1 MRKLIAS
8 LLVMGIMIISSA
20 VALAHPLQI
29 EQNYEFNKIGEGYT
43 YSCHYDDGDRDYA
56 PYGGCYRYH

>member
-8 LLVMGIMIISSA
+8 LLVMGIMMISSA

-29 EQNYEFNKIGEGYT
+29 AQNYEFNKIGEGYS
-43 YSCHYDDGDRDYA
+43 YGCHYYDGDRDYA
-56 PYGGCYRYH
+56 PYGGCHRYR